1 MFYYDYKMS
10 GSKQLVVVTTNGFI
24 QGFEIT
30 QNLKQFDISHDREAT
45 EMSEMQL
52 ELNRK
57 KIELQNKIKAMK
69 EKKEAAE
76 AQKLKKELEE
86 KEKILKA

>member
-30 QNLKQFDISHDREAT
+30 QNLKQFDISHEREAT
-45 EMSEMQL
+45 EMSEKQL

-57 KIELQNKIKAMK
+57 KIELQNKIKSMK

-76 AQKLKKELEE
+76 NALKN
-86 KEKILKA
+86 ASS